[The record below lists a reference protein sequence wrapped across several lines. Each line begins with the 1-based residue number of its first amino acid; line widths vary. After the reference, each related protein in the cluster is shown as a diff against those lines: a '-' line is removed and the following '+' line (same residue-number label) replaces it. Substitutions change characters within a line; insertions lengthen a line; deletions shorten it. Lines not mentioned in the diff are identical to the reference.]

1 MQANKAAISLVI
13 GDCYKS
19 GEHKCYYY
27 GNYRKMHS
35 SKEIVI
41 DVEVGTTE
49 DNRSLRNHH
58 EDPMQ
63 LPGVHSLPACYLCE
77 HLLNNH

>member
-27 GNYRKMHS
+27 GNYCKMHS

-49 DNRSLRNHH
+49 DNRILRNHH
-58 EDPMQ
+58 EDPTQ
-63 LPGVHSLPACYLCE
+63 LPRVYLLCE